1 MRILVVEDT
10 EDLADAIVHRLR
22 KLGYAVDWV
31 ADGNEAEELL
41 RQEQYQLVLLD
52 IMLPGLDGQALL
64 SQLRRRRN
72 ATPVLMMTARSQ
84 VDVKIDLLDLGAD
97 DFIVKPFDLREL
109 EARCRALLRRSH
121 GMASPKTQFGNVVF
135 DTAAKKVLVD
145 EQPVDLGGREF
156 RLLELFLGNL
166 GIVMSKEDLMDR
178 LFSLDQPTALN
189 AIELYVSRLRRKMQG
204 ASLEIRTVRGLGYVA
219 EIRTAD

>member
-10 EDLADAIVHRLR
+10 EDLAGAIVRRLR

-31 ADGNEAEELL
+31 ADGVEAEELL

-52 IMLPGLDGQALL
+52 IMLPGLDGQAILER
-64 SQLRRRRN
+64 LRRRSN
-72 ATPVLMMTARSQ
+72 PTPVLMMTARSE
-84 VDVKIDLLDLGAD
+84 VNVKIDLLDLGAD

-121 GMASPKTQFGNVVF
+121 GMASSRTRFGNVIF
-135 DTAAKKVLVD
+135 DAAAKKVLID
-145 EQPVDLGGREF
+145 DRPVELVGREF

-166 GIVMSKEDLMDR
+166 GTVMSKEDLMDR

-219 EIRTAD
+219 EISAAD

>member
-10 EDLADAIVHRLR
+10 EDLADAIVRRLR
-22 KLGYAVDWV
+22 KLGYAVDWA
-31 ADGNEAEELL
+31 ADGDEAEELL
-41 RQEQYQLVLLD
+41 RQEEYQLVLLD
-52 IMLPGLDGQALL
+52 IMLPGVDGQALL
-64 SQLRRRRN
+64 TRLRRRRD
-72 ATPVLMMTARSQ
+72 ATPVLVMTARSQ

-121 GMASPKTQFGNVVF
+121 GLASSKAQFGNLTF
-135 DTAAKKVLVD
+135 DSAAKTVLIGD
-145 EQPVDLGGREF
+145 RPIDLGGREF

-166 GIVMSKEDLMDR
+166 NAVMSKEDLMDR

-189 AIELYVSRLRRKMQG
+189 AIELYVSRLRRKLEG
-204 ASLEIRTVRGLGYVA
+204 ASVEIRTVRGLGYVA
-219 EIRTAD
+219 EIRAAG

>member
-22 KLGYAVDWV
+22 KLGYAVDW
-31 ADGNEAEELL
+31 APTGDEAEELL
-41 RQEQYQLVLLD
+41 RQETYQLVLLD
-52 IMLPGLDGQALL
+52 IMLPGVDGQTLL
-64 SQLRRRRN
+64 NRLRQRRDV
-72 ATPVLMMTARSQ
+72 TPVLVMTARSQ
-84 VDVKIDLLDLGAD
+84 VNVRIDLLDLGAD

-121 GMASPKTQFGNVVF
+121 GMAASRTEFGNILF
-135 DTAAKKVLVD
+135 DAAAKLVQVD
-145 EQPVDLGGREF
+145 GRPVELGGREF
-156 RLLELFLGNL
+156 RLLELFLGHL
-166 GIVMSKEDLMDR
+166 GAVMSKEDLMDR

-204 ASLEIRTVRGLGYVA
+204 SSMEIRTVRGLGYVA
-219 EIRTAD
+219 EIRNGE